1 MSRRYRGRRRSGQ
14 AEGRKTLR
22 ALFLFV
28 AISVATVLPAKAHTV
43 HALFNGKLEL
53 TIPNSYE
60 RIGDRDIPWA
70 AKFMSIRGYGALYD
84 SDDEVE
90 DPLEWLAEHAAT
102 LLVVLGKMLP
112 PEAIGPDDTFI
123 NGMLVMP
130 LEESAEAFH
139 DRYCE
144 SFTNRWGEYTFDVF
158 DADSGIGVCVN
169 VVGAFVADFTRIV
182 GDHILVIK
190 AIDWGEAYAALDGDE
205 ERKDFFEMTNAEK
218 WEFYRAAANAED
230 AIDALKSAR
239 VLN

>member
-1 MSRRYRGRRRSGQ
+1 MSRQYRGRRRSGRI
-14 AEGRKTLR
+14 EGHKILL
-22 ALFLFV
+22 ALSLFV
-28 AISVATVLPAKAHTV
+28 AMSVATVLPTKAHIV
-43 HALFNGKLEL
+43 HTLFDGKLEL

-90 DPLEWLAEHAAT
+90 DPLEWLAEHSAT
-102 LLVVLGKMLP
+102 LLVVLGKMVP
-112 PEAIGPDDTFI
+112 SEAVGPDNMFV
-123 NGMLVMP
+123 NGMLVAP

-139 DRYCE
+139 DRYCG

-158 DADSGIGVCVN
+158 NAESGIGVCVN

-190 AIDWGEAYAALDGDE
+190 AIDWGEAYTAVDGDE

-230 AIDALKSAR
+230 AIDALKRAR
-239 VLN
+239 ILN